1 MVPERWQD
9 VIELLLSP
17 IAWIP
22 RMQEALLAFFLS
34 PASAWTIAARYV
46 FLLVPAL
53 LGVAAIWITL
63 LALYTLPFRSRRVRF
78 VSMILLAWWDA
89 ARAVWLY
96 WAGVIRVA
104 ALAVG
109 WAFSLA
115 ALAVR
120 LLVESVHR
128 LATTPMILTAQAA
141 HRYVAPGVPWVALL
155 TLVGWCVLEAAVF
168 TYTMLPAV
176 STTLSDLAGGV
187 EASRFTV
194 GVLYVFLLLL
204 VMGSFACLK
213 ALVDAAHKRELTFL
227 AQMIVVELLVMFF
240 EVTFLYRQLVGTLT
254 PWTGGALR
262 PGATLTLASLA
273 WMGTRAMTWFL
284 FGRYGTEPLLALIA
298 RRPLA
303 PAPAAEWA
311 PGFPARSAAWW
322 QGAAGDF
329 KREVEWLHAKG
340 EQILEYVALP
350 VLQLVAAALNFG
362 MLLVAARPAFQLPF
376 RTFKEVTDTR
386 DLLAELQLTPRKQP
400 TV

>member
-34 PASAWTIAARYV
+34 PASAWATAARYV
-46 FLLVPAL
+46 FLLVPSL

-96 WAGVIRVA
+96 WAGVIRVT

-115 ALAVR
+115 VLAVR

-128 LATTPMILTAQAA
+128 LATTPVMLTAQAA
-141 HRYVAPGVPWVALL
+141 HRYVAPGLPWVALL
-155 TLVGWCVLEAAVF
+155 TLVGWCVMEAAVF

-194 GVLYVFLLLL
+194 GVLYAFLLLL

-240 EVTFLYRQLVGTLT
+240 EVTFLYRQLVGALT
-254 PWTGGALR
+254 PWTVGTLR
-262 PGATLTLASLA
+262 PWATLTLAALG
-273 WMGTRAMTWFL
+273 WMGTRAMTWYL

-303 PAPAAEWA
+303 PAEAAQPA
-311 PGFPARSAAWW
+311 PSFPSRSAAWW
-322 QGAAGDF
+322 QGAADDF
-329 KREVEWLHAKG
+329 KREVEWLHVKG
-340 EQILEYVALP
+340 EQILEYLALP

-376 RTFKEVTDTR
+376 KTFKEVTETR
-386 DLLAELQLTPRKQP
+386 DLLTELQLTPRKQP
-400 TV
+400 TI

>member
-9 VIELLLSP
+9 VMDLVLSP

-22 RMQEALLAFFLS
+22 RMQEVLLAFFTS
-34 PASAWTIAARYV
+34 PGSSWALIARYV

-53 LGVAAIWITL
+53 LGVAATWITV

-96 WAGVIRVA
+96 WAGVVRLG

-109 WAFSLA
+109 WAFSLV

-120 LLVESVHR
+120 LAIESIHR
-128 LATTPMILTAQAA
+128 LATTPITVTARVA
-141 HRYVAPGVPWVALL
+141 HRYIEPGVPWLAFLA
-155 TLVGWCVLEAAVF
+155 LVGWCVLEAAVF

-176 STTLSDLAGGV
+176 TTTLTDLAGGV

-194 GVLYVFLLLL
+194 GVLYAFLLLL

-213 ALVDAAHKRELTFL
+213 ALADALRTRQLAFV
-227 AQMIVVELLVMFF
+227 AQMAVIEVLVLAF
-240 EVTFLYRQLVGTLT
+240 EVTFLYRPLVGALA
-254 PWTGGALR
+254 PWAAVK
-262 PGATLTLASLA
+262 PGAALALAAGA
-273 WMGTRAMTWFL
+273 WMGARAMTWFL
-284 FGRYGTEPLLALIA
+284 FARYGTEPLLALIA
-298 RRPLA
+298 RRPLPQAEMA
-303 PAPAAEWA
+303 PLPS
-311 PGFPARSAAWW
+311 FQARSAAWW
-322 QGAAGDF
+322 QGAADDF
-329 KREVEWLHAKG
+329 KRETEWLHAKG
-340 EQILEYVALP
+340 EQLLEYLALP

-362 MLLVAARPAFQLPF
+362 MLIVAARTAFSLPF

-386 DLLAELQLTPRKQP
+386 ELLADLALTPRKQP
-400 TV
+400 TA